1 MRPSVPMTLLI
12 GAALL
17 AMPQAAHA
25 GDEAF
30 EFWLN
35 PSVDYAI
42 DDENTVELNTAQR
55 FRSESDGRVDTY
67 LAQLW
72 LHHKV
77 LDNLTL
83 SGGVEQRENDGG
95 FDEVRMLQQL
105 SARHEFLRVR
115 LRMEQRWIEDQ
126 SRMGLRLR
134 PRVGVKVPLGD
145 SGKWSFA
152 TDAELFFTLRSA
164 RQDRSDDPG
173 LSGMRSRFGVAYQ
186 ASDKLELS
194 LTYLRQ
200 QDFRDNAPDRIG
212 NAPLIGIAYS
222 F

>member
-1 MRPSVPMTLLI
+1 MSRSHLSSILVCT
-12 GAALL
+12 ALL
-17 AMPQAAHA
+17 AVPSAAQA

-35 PSVDYAI
+35 PSADYAL
-42 DDENTVELNTAQR
+42 DDDNTVELETAQR
-55 FRSESDGRVDTY
+55 FRSEIDGRVDTY
-67 LAQLW
+67 FARVW

-105 SARHEFLRVR
+105 SGQHGHFRAR
-115 LRMEQRWIEDQ
+115 LRLEQRWVEDQ

-134 PRVGVKVPLGD
+134 LRLGVKIPLDGD
-145 SGKWSFA
+145 GKWSFK
-152 TDAELFFTLRSA
+152 TDSELFFTLRSS
-164 RQDRSDDPG
+164 RRDLSDDPG
-173 LSGMRSRFGVAYQ
+173 LTGMRSQFGVAYG
-186 ASDKLELS
+186 AADNLEVS
-194 LTYLRQ
+194 LTYVRQ